1 MPFRDYYELA
11 DPLVLPIRAKNYEI
25 PPAAADD
32 IVRWRRFTDKMNE
45 ARESG
50 VQISAEDVIL
60 TEDYL
65 RMFLGTTLDEMRA
78 DGVHPGVIEHAASTS
93 LTDTMAGR
101 DAAER
106 VWNSIDPKASSP
118 ATPPV
123 AEMASTPS
131 TSTDEATTTS

>member
-1 MPFRDYYELA
+1 MAFRDYYELA

-32 IVRWRRFTDKMNE
+32 IVRWRRFVDKMNE

-50 VQISAEDVIL
+50 VQISPDDVIL

-78 DGVHPGVIEHAASTS
+78 DGVHPGVIEHAAATAS
-93 LTDTMAGR
+93 TDTMANR
-101 DAAER
+101 EAAER
-106 VWNSIDPKASSP
+106 VWNSIDPKASTT
-118 ATPPV
+118 ATPAAV
-123 AEMASTPS
+123 ETGSTPS